1 MNFKFTTNQF
11 AGVVVVEPRQFRDER
26 GYFSETYK
34 NSIFKDNGI
43 ADNFVQDNHSYSV
56 YGVVRGLHFQV
67 QPKAQAKLVR
77 CIQGEIYD
85 CIVDLRKSS
94 PTFGKYFGINLSAE
108 NGLMLYVPA
117 GFAHGFSTL
126 SKTAEV
132 VYKVSEEYDQKCE
145 FGLKFDD
152 PQIGIDWKVK
162 DPIVSPKDLI
172 LPLLKDLKTTF

>member
-11 AGVVVVEPRQFRDER
+11 PSVVIIEPRQFRDER

-34 NSIFKDNGI
+34 HSTFKAGGI
-43 ADNFVQDNHSYSV
+43 EDNFVQDNHSFSV
-56 YGVVRGLHFQV
+56 RGVVRGLHFQV
-67 QPKAQAKLVR
+67 APKAQAKLVR

-126 SKTAEV
+126 SETAEV

-162 DPIVSPKDLI
+162 NPTVSPKDLV
-172 LPLLKDLKTTF
+172 LPLFKDLQHTF